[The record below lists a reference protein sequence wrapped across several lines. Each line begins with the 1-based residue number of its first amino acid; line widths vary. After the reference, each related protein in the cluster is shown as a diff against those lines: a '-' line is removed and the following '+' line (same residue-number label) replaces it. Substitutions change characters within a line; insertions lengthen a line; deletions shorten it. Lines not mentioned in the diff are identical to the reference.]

1 MKHAS
6 VSCFDIMI
14 SVVIMIIMI
23 VIMQI
28 LYPPPSRTECA
39 AADWT
44 VWRRTRSVW
53 ESICAA
59 QSIAP

>member
-1 MKHAS
+1 MT
-6 VSCFDIMI
+6 VSEPFII
-14 SVVIMIIMI
+14 SIIIIVII
-23 VIMQI
+23 IMQI

-39 AADWT
+39 AAGWI

-53 ESICAA
+53 ESMSAA

>member
-1 MKHAS
+1 
-6 VSCFDIMI
+6 MI